1 MKNLIKISLVLCLL
15 LNIAF
20 AKKVKIYQVITS
32 HPHDVEK
39 IEPFIKTY
47 KRDGRLWLVT
57 VDELKIKPNL
67 KKFLRETDID
77 LVKSYYVK
85 NSKKSLQA
93 NSVVQEVLDDVSKE
107 YLKSQVEKLASYPTR
122 YAGTEDN
129 KKVLDYLT
137 QTLKSFGLET
147 KIHCYKA
154 NACSVVGRK
163 NSKNQTN
170 DVILVMGHFDSV
182 GKSFAG
188 ADDNATG
195 SSSVLEMARVLA
207 NYESNKNIEF
217 FLTNGEELGLY
228 GAKHYANLL
237 AQSGE
242 INNYKLAINMDMI
255 GYNSN
260 GVVELETDRQYEG
273 LAKKFAELA
282 QTYTTLTSKIT
293 IGAWGS
299 DHVPFIQK
307 DVPTLLTIEDW
318 STKTPCYHKA
328 CDKPDTINYD
338 YMTEITKLNLSAI
351 LHTDIE

>member
-1 MKNLIKISLVLCLL
+1 MSLALCLL

-32 HPHDVEK
+32 HPHDIEK
-39 IEPFIKTY
+39 IEPYIKTF

-67 KKFLRETDID
+67 KKFLRETNVD

-85 NSKKSLQA
+85 LNKKSVVA
-93 NSVVQEVLDDVSKE
+93 NPIVQEFLDKVSKE

-122 YAGTEDN
+122 YAGTSEN
-129 KKVLDYLT
+129 QKVLEYLT
-137 QTLKSFGLET
+137 EILKSLGLEI
-147 KIHCYKA
+147 KIQCYKA
-154 NACSVVGRK
+154 NACSVIGRK
-163 NSKNQTN
+163 NSKKQTN

-207 NYESNKNIEF
+207 NYDSNKNIEF

-228 GAKHYANLL
+228 GAERYASYL
-237 AQSGE
+237 AQNGE

-307 DVPTLLTIEDW
+307 GVPTLLTIEDW
-318 STKTPCYHKA
+318 NTKTPCYHKA
-328 CDKPDTINYD
+328 CDKPDTVNYD
-338 YMTEITKLNLSAI
+338 YMTEITKLNLAAI
-351 LHTDIE
+351 LHADIE